1 MDEDKQYLVPR
12 AVRSRMEF
20 FPGFGIPEIASIGAG
35 GAIGFLLQYLFSFL
49 PFPAGAKPFARIVT
63 LTLCTGAPYMAVKQ
77 DMFGT
82 SLYTQLKAFRK
93 WDSRPKKY
101 LYIFTGREYER

>member
-1 MDEDKQYLVPR
+1 MNKDKEYLVPR

-20 FPGFGIPEIASIGAG
+20 FPGFGVPEIAAVGAG

-49 PFPAGAKPFARIVT
+49 PFPPGVKPFIKIVT
-63 LTLCTGAPYMAVKQ
+63 MTLFTGAPYMLVKQ
-77 DMFGT
+77 DMFGA
-82 SLYTQLKAFRK
+82 SLYTQIKAFKK

-101 LYIFTGREYER
+101 LYVFSRRSER